1 MTKSVNNCV
10 KLVIIFKSKLFDF
23 FLSFP
28 DTVRKIPHPH
38 PCNIDCGGHHEHLE
52 TSVTKVNYVF

>member
-1 MTKSVNNCV
+1 
-10 KLVIIFKSKLFDF
+10 
-23 FLSFP
+23 LSFP

-38 PCNIDCGGHHEHLE
+38 PCNIDCGGRHEHLE